1 MASGGAEV
9 DVRFAM
15 PASCYWLTVCNCVT
29 HVNRV
34 PPASPST
41 GALEELRQSDIFS
54 CSRRSR
60 SDNKKGRPVWVALA
74 AWHMRPIYGLL
85 GIPRNEGCNASEQR
99 LATKAVLA
107 RVDRCGSGRIDLGCR
122 VWCGHEHQ
130 DGPIC
135 RCAGQGTSPFTLL
148 QGVNREFFGCDSG
161 GDVVGPLGPRP
172 APARAPVQPPLTAHP
187 RTRPNR
193 RPPPSADP
201 AQPPPT
207 ACLGDP
213 AQPPPNPRAR
223 DSPTR
228 NRSRA

>member
-1 MASGGAEV
+1 MASAGAEV

-135 RCAGQGTSPFTLL
+135 RCAGQRTSPFTLL

-161 GDVVGPLGPRP
+161 SGVVGPPGARP
-172 APARAPVQPPLTAHP
+172 APARPAA
-187 RTRPNR
+187 
-193 RPPPSADP
+193 

-207 ACLGDP
+207 PVCGPRPERRPPSVRGPSPAA
-213 AQPPPNPRAR
+213 AQPPGGRFPNPQPLACL
-223 DSPTR
+223 DHVC
-228 NRSRA
+228 

>member
-1 MASGGAEV
+1 MASAGAEV

-135 RCAGQGTSPFTLL
+135 RCAGQRTSPFTLL

-161 GDVVGPLGPRP
+161 SGVVGPPGARP
-172 APARAPVQPPLTAHP
+172 APARPA
-187 RTRPNR
+187 
-193 RPPPSADP
+193 

-207 ACLGDP
+207 PVCGPRPERRPPSVRGPSPAA
-213 AQPPPNPRAR
+213 AQPPGGRFPNPQPLACL
-223 DSPTR
+223 DHVC
-228 NRSRA
+228 